1 MPTGRDLSV
10 FGCPVP
16 HRNGAVRQAL
26 GVLRSAGLIESAL
39 GLRIFVIAQAEQ
51 IKPRAPAHDPL
62 ALSDLG
68 RDLTGMETPQLHV
81 RKHHYTK
88 AQPYLLADLWL
99 PQHYFD
105 MLPEGADET
114 QLYSQLSRDHT
125 GLTDLSGYQII
136 TIVRADVAT
145 AHLLGVTFSEPVARV
160 VSRLFDPEGRPVI
173 AHIAHI
179 RCDVFTAEIAK
190 GGFYGVPMEEQWGIG
205 SRHQQGISGHAGDR
219 ALRCGGQF
227 CGADQHFRAATCGR
241 LWHRRTEGPD
251 AAAADPGG
259 TPLLLWRH

>member
-1 MPTGRDLSV
+1 M
-10 FGCPVP
+10 
-16 HRNGAVRQAL
+16 

-39 GLRIFVIAQAEQ
+39 GLGIFVIAQAEQ

-145 AHLLGVTFSEPVARV
+145 AHLLGEI
-160 VSRLFDPEGRPVI
+160 GR
-173 AHIAHI
+173 AH
-179 RCDVFTAEIAK
+179 V
-190 GGFYGVPMEEQWGIG
+190 
-205 SRHQQGISGHAGDR
+205 
-219 ALRCGGQF
+219 
-227 CGADQHFRAATCGR
+227 
-241 LWHRRTEGPD
+241 
-251 AAAADPGG
+251 
-259 TPLLLWRH
+259 